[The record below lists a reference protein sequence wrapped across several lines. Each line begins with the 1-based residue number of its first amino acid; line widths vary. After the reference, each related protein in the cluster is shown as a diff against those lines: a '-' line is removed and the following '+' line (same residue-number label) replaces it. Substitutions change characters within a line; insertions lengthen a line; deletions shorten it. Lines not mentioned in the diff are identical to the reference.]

1 MNLTFLSGLAS
12 SNSFVADTAKNIVYS
27 ADQPKPLKILF
38 DYYHHSKPSTK
49 VGNFMVTGSWLGGEG
64 RYAWND
70 YVHSNTFD
78 PVFTSLGED
87 FYITIG
93 RESFTKKVLSQHD
106 AVLIINPDNPKVVPQ
121 IPVITD
127 AEIKNVRDFV
137 YRGGSLMVMIN
148 AGGIDRASEDFESV
162 QLRKL
167 VRSFGLDWNNDDTH
181 YSDVKIGDTHPYFY
195 DLPVFHYG
203 AGCTIQIL
211 PGAEQP
217 ETLMEVASD
226 AGYPDRH
233 IRGPGMVLVRHGK
246 GKMILVGDA
255 GSWTGNMSR
264 PWAENDRILKQL
276 FMYLKPDNGGVMPQ
290 YPIGKAMEYNVTISG
305 LQAIPNA
312 NSISEIPKEGYEMF
326 KPRERTNMP
335 YLEGTARLVLTNK
348 AVSADQSLS
357 MEAAVSGFKWFNK
370 LVSDTVQRIR
380 FVSSRQGKVSNIDV
394 NGKAAAWLAPEMS
407 SAVALTPVEGIRPGD
422 KWLSQEWL
430 RIPVLDGT
438 SVSPV
443 RNLELEV
450 TYVRDEM
457 MNGIK
462 CRLYRSADELWLN
475 DLNIKAGD
483 LLPDA
488 IMNRVGGSHFKFF
501 NARGGK
507 LLFKKEQWVDART
520 GVVIKARNQS
530 RILAWIED
538 TRKKVD
544 LSNADKDNSMILSLA
559 QIITLDLKK

>member
-1 MNLTFLSGLAS
+1 
-12 SNSFVADTAKNIVYS
+12 
-27 ADQPKPLKILF
+27 
-38 DYYHHSKPSTK
+38 
-49 VGNFMVTGSWLGGEG
+49 
-64 RYAWND
+64 
-70 YVHSNTFD
+70 
-78 PVFTSLGED
+78 
-87 FYITIG
+87 
-93 RESFTKKVLSQHD
+93 
-106 AVLIINPDNPKVVPQ
+106 
-121 IPVITD
+121 
-127 AEIKNVRDFV
+127 
-137 YRGGSLMVMIN
+137 
-148 AGGIDRASEDFESV
+148 
-162 QLRKL
+162 
-167 VRSFGLDWNNDDTH
+167 
-181 YSDVKIGDTHPYFY
+181 
-195 DLPVFHYG
+195 
-203 AGCTIQIL
+203 
-211 PGAEQP
+211 
-217 ETLMEVASD
+217 
-226 AGYPDRH
+226 
-233 IRGPGMVLVRHGK
+233 HGK

-276 FMYLKPDNGGVMPQ
+276 FMYLKPDNGAVMPQ
-290 YPIGKAMEYNVTISG
+290 YPVDKSMEYDVTISG

-312 NSISEIPKEGYEMF
+312 NSISQIPKEGYEMF

-335 YLEGTARLVLTNK
+335 YLEGTAKLVLTNK
-348 AVSADQSLS
+348 AVSADQSLNI
-357 MEAAVSGFKWFNK
+357 EAAVSGFKWFNK

-501 NARGGK
+501 NERGGK
-507 LLFKKEQWVDART
+507 LLFKKEQWVDVRT